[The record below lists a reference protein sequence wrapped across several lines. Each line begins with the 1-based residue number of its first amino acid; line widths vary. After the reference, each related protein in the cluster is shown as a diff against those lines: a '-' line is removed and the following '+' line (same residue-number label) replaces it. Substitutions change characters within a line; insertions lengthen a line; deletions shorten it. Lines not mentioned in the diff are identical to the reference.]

1 MRLVERLGE
10 RKIISVAAVEHNNL
24 GSQTERTSSFFYL
37 NQDFYSVLKRG
48 FQRISDL
55 LVEHCQS

>member
-1 MRLVERLGE
+1 VNEDRSSL
-10 RKIISVAAVEHNNL
+10 EHNDL
-24 GSQTERTSSFFYL
+24 VSQTERISSFFFSKS
-37 NQDFYSVLKRG
+37 DFYSVLKRG